1 MAAVALTFIPHL
13 SRRVPLVFGAVLSE
27 IARNWFWARIG
38 NKRAKIGPKWPKIGE
53 FVAHAVH
60 KKIGGRLTKIYRVLS

>member
-1 MAAVALTFIPHL
+1 MC
-13 SRRVPLVFGAVLSE
+13 E

-38 NKRAKIGPKWPKIGE
+38 NKGAKIDPKLTKIGE

-60 KKIGGRLTKIYRVLS
+60 KKIGGRLTKIYRALS

>member
-1 MAAVALTFIPHL
+1 MC
-13 SRRVPLVFGAVLSE
+13 E

-38 NKRAKIGPKWPKIGE
+38 NKGPKIDPKISE

>member
-1 MAAVALTFIPHL
+1 MC
-13 SRRVPLVFGAVLSE
+13 E
-27 IARNWFWARIG
+27 IARNWFWA

-60 KKIGGRLTKIYRVLS
+60 KKIGGRLPKIYRVLS